1 MNAKSRFYRETRE
14 RLQKEISM
22 QEIEKAKIELT
33 ALREK
38 IDYHN
43 YRYYILDDPEVSD
56 AEYDHLLQRLLHI
69 ENKYPELI
77 VPESPSQRVGAPIE
91 GGFNPVRHSVPML
104 SLENGFSEKDVKEF
118 EKRIRRLLEYTNTIT
133 YTVEPK
139 LDGLAVELIY
149 DNSILKTASTRG
161 DGYIGEDI
169 TSNAKTIKSIPLRLL
184 SPQDSLK
191 LPEHIEVRGE
201 IYMEKK
207 AFQQLNKEREKQGEA
222 LFANPRNAAAGSV
235 RQLDPHITA
244 RRPLMFFS
252 YGIGLVSGWEFA
264 SQIELLTTLK
274 SWGLRVNTEHIKE
287 CANIDEAIGHCRY
300 LEDIKHD
307 LPYEIDGAV
316 IKVNS
321 LEMQKNLGEKSRSP
335 RWALAYKFEPTQATT
350 KIYSIDVQVGRTGA
364 LTPVAHLKPVEVGG
378 VNVSR
383 ATLHNQEEIKRK
395 DIKEGDTVIIQRAGD
410 VIPEV
415 VRVIK
420 AKRTGKEKPFHM
432 PDRCPVCGSQLAP
445 PDDEVVIRCAN
456 PGCPAQVTGG
466 IKHFVSKDAMD
477 IDGLG
482 DKLVDQLVGLGRI
495 KDAADIYH
503 LTLEDLVPL
512 DKMAEKLANNIL
524 TAINNS
530 KKTTLSRFIYS
541 LGIRHVGEH
550 VATVLAKKFKRF
562 DSLQNADKEDLL
574 SIKEIGPEIA
584 DSILSYFSN
593 DKNISFINRLFEAGI
608 TIEEMPLE
616 KELFKEHPFSGK
628 LFVLTGALSTLTRAE
643 AKKLIEE
650 KKGNVSSS
658 ITSKTDYLV
667 VGKSPGSKLARAKD
681 LSVPILSEEEFLT
694 IAGQE

>member
-1 MNAKSRFYRETRE
+1 
-14 RLQKEISM
+14 M
-22 QEIEKAKIELT
+22 QEREKAKIELT

-38 IDYHN
+38 IEYHN

-91 GGFNPVRHSVPML
+91 GGFNPVKHSVPML
-104 SLENGFSEKDVKEF
+104 SLENGFSDKEVREF
-118 EKRIRRLLEYTNTIT
+118 EKRIRRLLEYSTTIT

-149 DNSILKTASTRG
+149 ENTILTTASTRG

-169 TSNAKTIKSIPLRLL
+169 TSNIKTIRSIPLRLL
-184 SPQDSLK
+184 SPRESII
-191 LPEHIEVRGE
+191 LPAHIEIRGE

-244 RRPLMFFS
+244 NRPLMFFS
-252 YGIGLVSGWEFA
+252 YGIGMVSGWAFT
-264 SQIELLTTLK
+264 SQSELLTTLN
-274 SWGLRVNTEHIKE
+274 SWGVRVNTDYIKE
-287 CANIDEAIGHCRY
+287 CVTIDEAIVHCQY
-300 LEDIKHD
+300 LEGMKHD
-307 LPYEIDGAV
+307 LPYEVDGAV

-321 LEMQKNLGEKSRSP
+321 LETQKTLGEKSRSP
-335 RWALAYKFEPTQATT
+335 RWAIAYKFEPTQATT
-350 KIYSIDVQVGRTGA
+350 KIHTIDVQVGRTGA
-364 LTPVAHLKPVEVGG
+364 LTPVAHLHPVEVGG
-378 VNVSR
+378 VRVSR
-383 ATLHNQEEIKRK
+383 ATLHNQDEIIRK
-395 DIKEGDTVIIQRAGD
+395 DIKEGDTVVIQRAGD

-415 VRVIK
+415 VKVIK
-420 AKRTGKEKPFHM
+420 AKRTGKEKTFHM
-432 PDRCPVCGSQLAP
+432 PDRCPVCGSELQRPLK
-445 PDDEVVIRCAN
+445 DKHKEVVIRCNN
-456 PGCPAQVTGG
+456 PGCTAQVTGG

-482 DKLVDQLVGLGRI
+482 DKLVDQLVIRGLI

-503 LTLEDLVPL
+503 LTLENLLPL
-512 DKMAEKLANNIL
+512 NKMAEKLANNIL

-530 KKTTLSRFIYS
+530 KKTTLSKFIYS

-550 VATVLAKKFKRF
+550 VATVLAEKFRKF
-562 DSLQNADKEDLL
+562 DNLQKTREEDLL

-584 DSILSYFSN
+584 DSILSYFKN
-593 DKNISFINRLFEAGI
+593 EKNISFINRLFEAGI
-608 TIEEMPLE
+608 AIEEMPSE
-616 KELFKEHPFSGK
+616 KKLFKEHPFSGK
-628 LFVLTGALSTLTRAE
+628 LFVLTGTLATLTRTE
-643 AKKLIEE
+643 AKKLIED
-650 KKGNVSSS
+650 KNGKVSAS

-667 VGKSPGSKLARAKD
+667 VGKSPGSKLTKAKD
-681 LSVPILSEEEFLT
+681 LSVTILNELEFLRT
-694 IAGQE
+694 AGEE

>member
-1 MNAKSRFYRETRE
+1 
-14 RLQKEISM
+14 M

-33 ALREK
+33 TLREK
-38 IDYHN
+38 IEYHN

-56 AEYDHLLQRLLHI
+56 AEYDHLLQRLLYI

-91 GGFNPVRHSVPML
+91 GGFNPVKHNVPML
-104 SLENGFSEKDVKEF
+104 SLENGFSDKDVKEF
-118 EKRIRRLLEYTNTIT
+118 EKRIRRLLEYSTTIT

-149 DNSILKTASTRG
+149 ANSILTTASTRG

-169 TSNAKTIKSIPLRLL
+169 TSNIKTIRSIPLRLL
-184 SPQDSLK
+184 SPRDTPK

-244 RRPLMFFS
+244 NRPLMFFS
-252 YGIGLVSGWEFA
+252 YGIGMVSGWAFT
-264 SQIELLTTLK
+264 SQSELLTTLNT
-274 SWGLRVNTEHIKE
+274 WGVRVNTEHIKE
-287 CANIDEAIGHCRY
+287 CATIDEAIIHCRY
-300 LEDIKHD
+300 LEGIKHD
-307 LPYEIDGAV
+307 LPYEVDGAV

-321 LEMQKNLGEKSRSP
+321 LETQKTLGEKSRSP

-350 KIYSIDVQVGRTGA
+350 KIHTIDVQVGRTGA
-364 LTPVAHLKPVEVGG
+364 LTPVAHLQPVDVGG
-378 VNVSR
+378 VKVSR
-383 ATLHNQEEIKRK
+383 ATLHNQDEIKRK
-395 DIKEGDTVIIQRAGD
+395 DIKEGDTVVIQRAGD

-415 VRVIK
+415 VKVIK

-432 PDRCPVCGSQLAP
+432 PDRCPVCESELIQ
-445 PDDEVVIRCAN
+445 PDNEVVIRCNN
-456 PGCPAQVTGG
+456 PNCPAQITGG

-482 DKLVDQLVGLGRI
+482 DKLVDQLVIRGLI

-503 LTLEDLVPL
+503 LTLENLLPL

-524 TAINNS
+524 TAINHS
-530 KKTTLSRFIYS
+530 KKTTLSKFIYS

-550 VATVLAKKFKRF
+550 VATVLAKKFRKF
-562 DSLQNADKEDLL
+562 DSLQKTHEEDLL

-584 DSILSYFSN
+584 ESILFYFKN
-593 DKNISFINRLFEAGI
+593 EKNISFIKRLFETGI
-608 TIEEMPLE
+608 TIEEMPIE
-616 KELFKEHPFSGK
+616 KQPFEAHPFSGK
-628 LFVLTGALSTLTRAE
+628 LFVLTGTLATLTRTE

-650 KKGNVSSS
+650 KNGKVSAS
-658 ITSKTDYLV
+658 ITNKTDYLI
-667 VGKSPGSKLARAKD
+667 VGKSPGSKLTKAKD
-681 LSVPILSEEEFLT
+681 LSVTILNEDEFLR
-694 IAGQE
+694 IVGEE